1 MDYLSSIAIVIL
13 AALVHASFQLSVSVL
28 TLMSGHTIGSKQ
40 SHTRLLKLTN
50 GFVLGAGTMTLFT
63 ISFVAYIAS
72 LFFDTQ
78 PPLLIWAACCG
89 ILVGLGVSVW
99 LFYYRKERGTS
110 LWIPRG
116 MATYLSNRSKQTKQS
131 AEAFGLGLTSV
142 AGELLFIVAP
152 ITVAA
157 LILITAPS
165 EWQLIGV
172 LGYTFISLSP
182 LFIVNA
188 LIGSGHKLSTIQR
201 WRESN
206 KQFLQF
212 SAGAGMFVL
221 GFFVYVD
228 QVLSVLVIAP
238 GVQ

>member
-28 TLMSGHTIGSKQ
+28 TLMSGHAIGSKQ
-40 SHTRLLKLTN
+40 SHSRLLKLTH

-72 LFFDTQ
+72 LLFGTQ
-78 PPLLIWAACCG
+78 PPLLVWAACCG
-89 ILVGLGVSVW
+89 VLVGLGVSVW
-99 LFYYRKERGTS
+99 LFYYRKARGTS

-131 AEAFGLGLTSV
+131 AEAFGLGLSSV
-142 AGELLFIVAP
+142 VGELLFIIAP
-152 ITVAA
+152 IIVAA
-157 LILITAPS
+157 LILIHVPVQ
-165 EWQLIGV
+165 WQLVGV
-172 LGYTFISLSP
+172 LGYTLIAMAP
-182 LFIVNA
+182 LCIVNA
-188 LIGSGHKLSTIQR
+188 SIGSGHKLSTIQR

-206 KQFLQF
+206 KHFLQF
-212 SAGAGMFVL
+212 SAGTGLLVL

-228 QVLSVLVIAP
+228 QVLSVLVVAP
-238 GVQ
+238 GVK